1 MGRSFR
7 PGVGMNA
14 GSNSKNQYFAGC
26 LLVILQSVVY
36 GFGDPISKM
45 AYETVPVFSLL
56 TARYLIAFLFL
67 CLLCR
72 GSLVS
77 NLKETDARIWML
89 PSLCIAGCYI
99 AGNIALKYSAA
110 TSVAFLRSLST
121 LMTPV
126 LLFVLYGK
134 RIRRNQ
140 MIILAIV
147 IGGMYLLCGHGGL
160 SGFGIG
166 EIWSLT
172 AALFMAGSLIFGQR
186 AMEKMDAMTLTAVQ
200 AGVST
205 LAACLCALF
214 FDHGIRLSAAGST
227 VWLIILYLAV
237 ACTAAGYLL
246 QNLSLRYISPKAVA
260 LLQCACPVLTAV
272 FSFILLHE
280 KLTVAGFLGAGI
292 ILLGIMAEILQGEK
306 ESTGDKR

>member
-134 RIRRNQ
+134 
-140 MIILAIV
+140 
-147 IGGMYLLCGHGGL
+147 
-160 SGFGIG
+160 
-166 EIWSLT
+166 
-172 AALFMAGSLIFGQR
+172 GS
-186 AMEKMDAMTLTAVQ
+186 A
-200 AGVST
+200 
-205 LAACLCALF
+205 
-214 FDHGIRLSAAGST
+214 GIR
-227 VWLIILYLAV
+227 
-237 ACTAAGYLL
+237 
-246 QNLSLRYISPKAVA
+246 
-260 LLQCACPVLTAV
+260 
-272 FSFILLHE
+272 
-280 KLTVAGFLGAGI
+280 
-292 ILLGIMAEILQGEK
+292 
-306 ESTGDKR
+306 